1 MSARGIT
8 VATAK
13 IYVRL
18 VDVFFGSTDSPKV
31 QRESVAP
38 AEERGLS
45 IEYLEIVN
53 KHAKKLKTRSAAWKL
68 HAELI
73 AFAGTPEEV
82 DAYCNKRVTDEGSD
96 KPKQK
101 GVPVGRAIG
110 AYEPSALPILNRKSP
125 TSRKHSAQPSRVNT
139 NLAPKRY
146 WSLSRTLSKATVP
159 VKKSS
164 LHSPTAPR

>member
-1 MSARGIT
+1 MSGRGIT

-31 QRESVAP
+31 QREPVAL
-38 AEERGLS
+38 AEEHELN

-73 AFAGTPEEV
+73 AFEGTPEEV

-110 AYEPSALPILNRKSP
+110 GLRTIELEKTLDAAIANEYQPRSEALLEPF
-125 TSRKHSAQPSRVNT
+125 
-139 NLAPKRY
+139 
-146 WSLSRTLSKATVP
+146 
-159 VKKSS
+159 
-164 LHSPTAPR
+164 

>member
-53 KHAKKLKTRSAAWKL
+53 KHAKKLETRGAEWKP

-73 AFAGTPEEV
+73 AFEGTPQEV

-110 AYEPSALPILNRKSP
+110 GLRTISITDTQQKITDLEKTLGAAIASEYQPRSEALLEPF
-125 TSRKHSAQPSRVNT
+125 
-139 NLAPKRY
+139 
-146 WSLSRTLSKATVP
+146 
-159 VKKSS
+159 
-164 LHSPTAPR
+164 

>member
-1 MSARGIT
+1 MSGRGIT

-82 DAYCNKRVTDEGSD
+82 DAYCNKRVTEEGSD

-101 GVPVGRAIG
+101 GVPVGRAIDG
-110 AYEPSALPILNRKSP
+110 LRTIIITDTQQKITELEKTLDAAITNEYQPRSEALLEPF
-125 TSRKHSAQPSRVNT
+125 
-139 NLAPKRY
+139 
-146 WSLSRTLSKATVP
+146 
-159 VKKSS
+159 
-164 LHSPTAPR
+164 

>member
-82 DAYCNKRVTDEGSD
+82 DAYCNKRVTEEGSD

-101 GVPVGRAIG
+101 GVPVGRAIDG
-110 AYEPSALPILNRKSP
+110 LRTIIITDTQQKITELEKTLDAAIASEYQPRSEALLEPF
-125 TSRKHSAQPSRVNT
+125 
-139 NLAPKRY
+139 
-146 WSLSRTLSKATVP
+146 
-159 VKKSS
+159 
-164 LHSPTAPR
+164 

>member
-1 MSARGIT
+1 MRRR
-8 VATAK
+8 K
-13 IYVRL
+13 
-18 VDVFFGSTDSPKV
+18 STSNLLTFSQALQTPTKV
-31 QRESVAP
+31 QRESVAL

-53 KHAKKLKTRSAAWKL
+53 KIAKKLETRGAEWKP

-73 AFAGTPEEV
+73 AFEGTPQEV

-110 AYEPSALPILNRKSP
+110 GLRTISITDTQQKITDLEKTLGAAIASEYQPRSEALLEPF
-125 TSRKHSAQPSRVNT
+125 
-139 NLAPKRY
+139 
-146 WSLSRTLSKATVP
+146 
-159 VKKSS
+159 
-164 LHSPTAPR
+164 

>member
-101 GVPVGRAIG
+101 GVPVGRAIDGLRTIIITDTQQKITDLEKTLG
-110 AYEPSALPILNRKSP
+110 AAIASEYQPRSEALLEPF
-125 TSRKHSAQPSRVNT
+125 
-139 NLAPKRY
+139 
-146 WSLSRTLSKATVP
+146 
-159 VKKSS
+159 
-164 LHSPTAPR
+164 

>member
-101 GVPVGRAIG
+101 GTRRPCHRGLRTISITDAQQKITDLEKTLGAAI
-110 AYEPSALPILNRKSP
+110 ASEYQPRSEALLEPF
-125 TSRKHSAQPSRVNT
+125 
-139 NLAPKRY
+139 
-146 WSLSRTLSKATVP
+146 
-159 VKKSS
+159 
-164 LHSPTAPR
+164 

>member
-1 MSARGIT
+1 MSGRGIT

-18 VDVFFGSTDSPKV
+18 VDIFFGSTDSPKV
-31 QRESVAP
+31 QREPVAP

-68 HAELI
+68 HTELN

-82 DAYCNKRVTDEGSD
+82 DAYCNKRVTEEGGD
-96 KPKQK
+96 KPKEK
-101 GVPVGRAIG
+101 GVRIGRAIDGLRTIIITDTQQKITELEKTLG
-110 AYEPSALPILNRKSP
+110 AAIANEYQPRSEALLEPF
-125 TSRKHSAQPSRVNT
+125 
-139 NLAPKRY
+139 
-146 WSLSRTLSKATVP
+146 
-159 VKKSS
+159 
-164 LHSPTAPR
+164 

>member
-1 MSARGIT
+1 MSGRGIT

-31 QRESVAP
+31 QREPVAL
-38 AEERGLS
+38 AEEHELN

-73 AFAGTPEEV
+73 AFTGTPEEV

-110 AYEPSALPILNRKSP
+110 GLRTIELEKTLDAAIANEYQPRSEALLEPF
-125 TSRKHSAQPSRVNT
+125 
-139 NLAPKRY
+139 
-146 WSLSRTLSKATVP
+146 
-159 VKKSS
+159 
-164 LHSPTAPR
+164 

>member
-82 DAYCNKRVTDEGSD
+82 DAYCNKRVTEEGSD

-101 GVPVGRAIG
+101 GVPVGRAIDGLRTIIITDTQQKITELEKTLG
-110 AYEPSALPILNRKSP
+110 AAIANEYQPRSEALLEPF
-125 TSRKHSAQPSRVNT
+125 
-139 NLAPKRY
+139 
-146 WSLSRTLSKATVP
+146 
-159 VKKSS
+159 
-164 LHSPTAPR
+164 

>member
-101 GVPVGRAIG
+101 GVPVGRAIDG
-110 AYEPSALPILNRKSP
+110 LRTIIITDTQQKITELEKTLDAAIANEYQPRSEALLEPF
-125 TSRKHSAQPSRVNT
+125 
-139 NLAPKRY
+139 
-146 WSLSRTLSKATVP
+146 
-159 VKKSS
+159 
-164 LHSPTAPR
+164 

>member
-1 MSARGIT
+1 MSTPCDLSARGIT

-53 KHAKKLKTRSAAWKL
+53 KHAKKLKTRRAAWKL

-96 KPKQK
+96 KLDVGLFHPAEGPANLYETRFASNKLRTTR
-101 GVPVGRAIG
+101 VPSLR
-110 AYEPSALPILNRKSP
+110 PSAAPALPC
-125 TSRKHSAQPSRVNT
+125 
-139 NLAPKRY
+139 
-146 WSLSRTLSKATVP
+146 WF
-159 VKKSS
+159 
-164 LHSPTAPR
+164 